1 MSSITTREAQ
11 RGFSAAEYM
20 TCLTGIVWR
29 EGLRFLHQR
38 ERFVSALVRP
48 LVWLFI
54 FAAGFRQ
61 VLGHLH
67 HPALRDLHP
76 LRGLHRAGAD
86 GHDPALQRHA
96 VLALDGL

>member
-1 MSSITTREAQ
+1 MSSTTVNSRQ
-11 RGFSAAEYM
+11 RGFSPSQYI
-20 TCLTGIVWR
+20 TCLNGIVWR
-29 EGLRFLHQR
+29 EALRFLHQR

-61 VLGHLH
+61 VLHLD

-76 LRGLHRAGAD
+76 LRGLYRAGPD
-86 GHDPALQRHA
+86 GDDPAFQRHA

>member
-1 MSSITTREAQ
+1 MSAIESETPAPFGLGAYWI
-11 RGFSAAEYM
+11 
-20 TCLTGIVWR
+20 CLHGIVWR

-61 VLGHLH
+61 AKHRG
-67 HPALRDLHP
+67 RDRVGWMFTLKAAAYNLIRLP
-76 LRGLHRAGAD
+76 KL
-86 GHDPALQRHA
+86 
-96 VLALDGL
+96 LAAT